1 MTIAGECRQL
11 AAHEQGMKNEWGFN
25 KMCISSS
32 GAVSGVWVYPLWNQT
47 DIVRPSIVCHGEW
60 WVVVVQDEEAECN
73 TITRGD
79 WKVAFVLLLTMWN
92 GGWMLRLFSY

>member
-1 MTIAGECRQL
+1 MVCG
-11 AAHEQGMKNEWGFN
+11 
-25 KMCISSS
+25 CILCGIRPILLELPLCGTTTS
-32 GAVSGVWVYPLWNQT
+32 GGWM
-47 DIVRPSIVCHGEW
+47 
-60 WVVVVQDEEAECN
+60 VQDEEAECN